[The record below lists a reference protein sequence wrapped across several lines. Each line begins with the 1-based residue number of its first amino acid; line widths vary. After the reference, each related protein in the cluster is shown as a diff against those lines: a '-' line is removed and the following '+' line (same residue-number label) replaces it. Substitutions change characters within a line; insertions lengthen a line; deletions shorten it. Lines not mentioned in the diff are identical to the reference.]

1 MEWYLLFIGVDI
13 PLPNGSSLKS
23 DVSIICLWR
32 LLTLFLAT
40 RKWFIFHV
48 YRLRAEAQLLIGK
61 DGPPYSVTGR
71 NWTDNSVKQKNYNT
85 NDYSHGK
92 VVLDGDNCKHPWDII
107 LTKPDGMMLII
118 CMTTQY
124 WMSSR
129 TTLYYVIKS
138 RAIWPRSRL
147 ICC

>member
-1 MEWYLLFIGVDI
+1 MEWYLFFIEVDI
-13 PLPNGSSLKS
+13 PLPNGPWLKS
-23 DVSIICLWR
+23 DVSIIYLWR

-48 YRLRAEAQLLIGK
+48 YRSRAKPHLLIGK
-61 DGPPYSVTGR
+61 EGPPYFVTGR
-71 NWTDNSVKQKNYNT
+71 NWTDNVVKQKNYNT

-92 VVLDGDNCKHPWDII
+92 VVLDGDSFKHPWDII

-118 CMTTQY
+118 CITTQY

-129 TTLYYVIKS
+129 TTLYYVFKS

-147 ICC
+147 IRW